1 MVTLSKQVG
10 NDMKRTISKVAKELS
25 INVETVRFYERKGL
39 IVQPYKPDVGYRH
52 YPTETV
58 DRIRFIRRS
67 QELGFTLEEIS
78 NLLNLNDSPCNQVQ
92 VLAQSKLQAVNKKI
106 NDLLSL
112 QTALNS
118 LLTQCS
124 SNESDAHCPIIDSLQ
139 P

>member
-1 MVTLSKQVG
+1 
-10 NDMKRTISKVAKELS
+10 MKRTISKVAKELS
-25 INVETVRFYERKGL
+25 INIETIRFYERKGL
-39 IVQPYKPDVGYRH
+39 IEQPCKPEVGYRH

-67 QELGFTLEEIS
+67 QELGFTLEEIR

-92 VLAQSKLQAVNKKI
+92 VLAQSKLEAVNEKI
-106 NDLLSL
+106 DDLLSL
-112 QTALNS
+112 QAALNI
-118 LLTQCS
+118 LITQCS